1 MKGWGITALPP
12 QCYKSLAMKGGR
24 REREGEEGREG
35 EAQGTQDSQVY
46 GSAVKPDT
54 MELCGWGISLLLP
67 VGGCG
72 GRGWFI
78 MHTGG
83 GEGEQQGQEGS
94 EATKLRFDIMVT
106 R

>member
-1 MKGWGITALPP
+1 ME
-12 QCYKSLAMKGGR
+12 GGR
-24 REREGEEGREG
+24 RGGGRGREG
-35 EAQGTQDSQVY
+35 EVEAQGTRDSQVY

-67 VGGCG
+67 V
-72 GRGWFI
+72 RGWRVAGGGFI

-83 GEGEQQGQEGS
+83 GEGEQQDQESS
-94 EATKLRFDIMVT
+94 EATGLSFDIMAT